1 MQVPA
6 FFKTIRFRLT
16 LWYSTVLVVFMLV
29 LLLGINVAM
38 LRSRPEAP
46 ERPPIFPGTEES
58 WREPFEDQWNRNLT
72 NLRTFSLVGVGVIF
86 VVGAVGGYVISG
98 MMLKPI
104 DRVSSLAAR
113 ISHTNLKE
121 RINHEGP
128 QDEVKRLADTFD
140 GMLERLDDAFD
151 SQKQFIQDASHE
163 LKTPIATAQ
172 TNIEVLEMDQD
183 ATVEDYRHTTEV
195 VKRSLARLDFLSQ
208 GLLLLSQG
216 SQSQTKWAELDL
228 ASLVDEVVAE
238 CRPVAASAGVS
249 LEAVGARQALPV
261 KGDAIG
267 LKQVITNLVDNAIKY
282 NRPEGK
288 IEISARAEASGAAEA
303 ARVVLEVR
311 DTGMGISA
319 TDQQHVFD
327 RFYRVDKSRSRAQGG
342 SGLGLAIVKK
352 IVEEHGGTV
361 AVESAVGAGSTFRV
375 SLPLLSRP

>member
-1 MQVPA
+1 MRIPA

-16 LWYSTVLVVFMLV
+16 LWYSGMLV
-29 LLLGINVAM
+29 ILLLALLFAINLAM
-38 LRSRPEAP
+38 AGRE
-46 ERPPIFPGTEES
+46 PPTPGSFPGTDPRLEE
-58 WREPFEDQWNRNLT
+58 RERSLSD
-72 NLRTFSLVGVGVIF
+72 LRTYSYIA
-86 VVGAVGGYVISG
+86 VGAILVLGAVAGYIISG
-98 MMLKPI
+98 IMLAPV

-121 RINHEGP
+121 RINHQGP
-128 QDEVKRLADTFD
+128 HDEMKRLADTFD
-140 GMLERLDDAFD
+140 DMLERLDDAFE
-151 SQKQFIQDASHE
+151 SQRRFIQDASHE

-195 VKRSLARLDFLSQ
+195 VKRSLDRLDFLSQ

-216 SQSQTKWAELDL
+216 SQPQTKWSEMDL
-228 ASLVDEVVAE
+228 TSLVNEVVTE
-238 CRPVAASAGVS
+238 CQATAASAGVS
-249 LEAVGARQALPV
+249 LEAIGTGQPLKV
-261 KGDAIG
+261 KGDAVGI
-267 LKQVITNLVDNAIKY
+267 KQVITNLVDNAIKY

-288 IEISARAEASGAAEA
+288 IQVSARAEVSGTAERPSA
-303 ARVVLEVR
+303 VLEVR

-361 AVESAVGAGSTFRV
+361 AVESTVGAGSTFRV
-375 SLPLLSRP
+375 TLPLLSRS